1 MKPHHPLHPLCSI
14 FPQMSDEEFD
24 ALRDDIEQ
32 HGQRDAIVLWDG
44 QILDGR
50 HRMQACLALG
60 IEPKFRTVEMSWEE
74 AKAYVLSVN
83 LTRRHLDASQRAIVA
98 SRMATLK
105 KGRPSTED
113 NASIDVLSV
122 TQQEAADAL
131 NVGRAQVQRA
141 KKVEQIA
148 APELFAEVERG
159 KMSLHEAGKFATVVP
174 DKAEQAEIVKAGR
187 VKEVLKKALP
197 PEEPPPL
204 PKTNTL
210 HSPATQQRIDRGP
223 DPAPAQAVQDT
234 HESPMLEVVIAQHG
248 TTVEDAYGMP
258 LLEVV
263 ISNHTTQEVVEA
275 LIAGLQGP
283 QAARVA
289 KILREAADRLD
300 PQPVVH
306 DATER
311 PAKRGPPAKHPTADQ
326 LMFVAEPYATKWSG
340 QLMTQVC
347 KWAEYKQS
355 LAGNAKVRSL
365 ASWDAM
371 LTRIDNVQKMR
382 GPGTVCEMINKA
394 IANGWQGWEHDSGS
408 NGKPTVASTRI
419 DHGEDYSDLEYRTA

>member
-1 MKPHHPLHPLCSI
+1 
-14 FPQMSDEEFD
+14 
-24 ALRDDIEQ
+24 
-32 HGQRDAIVLWDG
+32 
-44 QILDGR
+44 
-50 HRMQACLALG
+50 
-60 IEPKFRTVEMSWEE
+60 
-74 AKAYVLSVN
+74 
-83 LTRRHLDASQRAIVA
+83 
-98 SRMATLK
+98 
-105 KGRPSTED
+105 
-113 NASIDVLSV
+113 
-122 TQQEAADAL
+122 
-131 NVGRAQVQRA
+131 
-141 KKVEQIA
+141 
-148 APELFAEVERG
+148 
-159 KMSLHEAGKFATVVP
+159 
-174 DKAEQAEIVKAGR
+174 
-187 VKEVLKKALP
+187 
-197 PEEPPPL
+197 
-204 PKTNTL
+204 
-210 HSPATQQRIDRGP
+210 
-223 DPAPAQAVQDT
+223 
-234 HESPMLEVVIAQHG
+234 
-248 TTVEDAYGMP
+248 MP

-306 DATER
+306 DAIEK
-311 PAKRGPPAKHPTADQ
+311 PAAKAKKHPTADQ
-326 LMFVAEPYATKWSG
+326 LMEVARAYAGNWSG

-394 IANGWQGWEHDSGS
+394 IANGWQGWEHDSSS

>member
-1 MKPHHPLHPLCSI
+1 
-14 FPQMSDEEFD
+14 MSTDLKRLED
-24 ALRDDIEQ
+24 TPIE
-32 HGQRDAIVLWDG
+32 
-44 QILDGR
+44 
-50 HRMQACLALG
+50 ALG
-60 IEPKFRTVEMSWEE
+60 ILANEE
-74 AKAYVLSVN
+74 AENAGRQWQQATAIAKSSVRSGMIAGKCLN
-83 LTRRHLDASQRAIVA
+83 IIKSRLPHGQWIPWLEENWQHDRKWATTLMRIANEERAPHL
-98 SRMATLK
+98 
-105 KGRPSTED
+105 E
-113 NASIDVLSV
+113 NANSIRECVRIMGELD
-122 TQQEAADAL
+122 EAAGTKRTRKA
-131 NVGRAQVQRA
+131 A
-141 KKVEQIA
+141 EP
-148 APELFAEVERG
+148 APEVIDNRPAPAKPVEDVP
-159 KMSLHEAGKFATVVP
+159 TVTKSFF
-174 DKAEQAEIVKAGR
+174 DSDD
-187 VKEVLKKALP
+187 LP
-197 PEEPPPL
+197 AEEPPAL

-210 HSPATQQRIDRGP
+210 HSPTTQQRIDRGP
-223 DPAPAQAVQDT
+223 DPAP
-234 HESPMLEVVIAQHG
+234 PRP
-248 TTVEDAYGMP
+248 VEDAYGMP

-263 ISNHTTQEVVEA
+263 VSNHTTQEVVEA
-275 LIAGLQGP
+275 LVAGLQGP

-306 DATER
+306 DATEK
-311 PAKRGPPAKHPTADQ
+311 PAKRGSPAKHPTADQ

-394 IANGWQGWEHDSGS
+394 IANGWQGWEHDSSS